1 MHAEACRHLNRSLQ
15 RIHGLG
21 CKAGVVLNP
30 ATPLCMAEE
39 VLDICDL
46 VLLMSV
52 NPGFGGQKFIP
63 GTLDKLRRL
72 VQLRQEKGLD
82 FLIEV
87 DGGVDTA
94 NVKAIA
100 DAGAD
105 LLVAGSAVFGKPD
118 VAAAYSLLEELAN
131 QE

>member
-1 MHAEACRHLNRSLQ
+1 
-15 RIHGLG
+15 
-21 CKAGVVLNP
+21 
-30 ATPLCMAEE
+30 MAEE

-118 VAAAYSLLEELAN
+118 VAAAYSRLEELAN